1 MSLEANHDTER
12 GGRGRAAVATI
23 ALIGDDAAAY
33 SEILAALA
41 QIPEPLVEV
50 VELTGDNG
58 DARKRPPE
66 IVIVTLGD
74 DEETWAL
81 QIQEIRQ
88 GAPRGAVLGAISGRS
103 GGKVRQALRAGADD
117 VFFLPVEPNDLSRCL
132 VRVCETLHG
141 GRAHRA
147 TICSIAS
154 VAGGVGVSSLA
165 LALGF
170 ALTRQNAERLAL
182 IDLGLQCG
190 TLAAMLD
197 LTPQF
202 TISEL
207 VDPTSTIDSLRL
219 ESSLVAHKSGLY
231 LLAAPKRIE
240 ESEMVS
246 VSTVAAVLEVMRE
259 LFDFILIDCG
269 HHLNEALI
277 AAWEQSTQLL
287 YVVEQSVSSVR
298 PAQRFLEMFERLQL
312 TELDLQF
319 VLNRY
324 DPASPFAEEKIA
336 TALRRPIAAR
346 VPRDDAAFLQF
357 QLECADLAR
366 LAPKSPCRLAIDE
379 LAAYLSG
386 VERAPVTAA
395 AQSFLA
401 RMRVALKRRGASLLN
416 PISGRGLRRAA
427 KPSAADL

>member
-1 MSLEANHDTER
+1 MSLEANHDTGR
-12 GGRGRAAVATI
+12 GGRGRATVTTI
-23 ALIGDDAAAY
+23 ALVGHDAAAHD
-33 SEILAALA
+33 EILAALA

-50 VELTGDNG
+50 VELTGGNG
-58 DARKRPPE
+58 EARKRPPE

-88 GAPRGAVLGAISGRS
+88 GAPRGAVLGAISGRA

-117 VFFLPVEPNDLSRCL
+117 VFFLPVEPSDLSRCL
-132 VRVCETLHG
+132 VRVCETLRG
-141 GRAHRA
+141 GRAHNA

-154 VAGGVGVSSLA
+154 VAGGVGVSSLT

-170 ALTRQNAERLAL
+170 ALTRQSGKRVAL

-246 VSTVAAVLEVMRE
+246 VNTVAAVLEVMRE

-269 HHLNEALI
+269 HHMNEALI
-277 AAWEQSTQLL
+277 AAWEQSTHLL

-298 PAQRFLEMFERLQL
+298 AAQRFLEMFERLQL

-324 DPASPFAEEKIA
+324 DPVSPFAEEKIA

-357 QLECADLAR
+357 QLECADLAH

-379 LAAYLSG
+379 LAADLSG
-386 VERAPVTAA
+386 IERAPLTAA
-395 AQSFLA
+395 AQPFLA
-401 RMRVALKRRGASLLN
+401 RMRAALKRPGTSLLN
-416 PISGRGLRRAA
+416 PLPGRGLRRAA
-427 KPSAADL
+427 KPSAADV